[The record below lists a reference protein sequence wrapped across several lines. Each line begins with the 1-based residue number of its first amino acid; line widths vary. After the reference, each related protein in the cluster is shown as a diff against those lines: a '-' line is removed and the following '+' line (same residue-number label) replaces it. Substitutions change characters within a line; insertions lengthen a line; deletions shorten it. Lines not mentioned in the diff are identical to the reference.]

1 MLLGFLGDAGLQS
14 LRPSE
19 ERGQALVASCLGIE
33 GVAVTRVSGVEGMV
47 EDAHQVIMLVPSSS
61 DLLALI
67 HDGLLLVALLYRG
80 RTLDQS
86 VRNARLAVL
95 ALVVETCL
103 QALEASSVKPEEDG
117 HRWLT
122 SAKQEIMQP
131 AHGSLWL
138 RPDRGPKKSK
148 SSRNLRG

>member
-1 MLLGFLGDAGLQS
+1 MAGTCYCVLG
-14 LRPSE
+14 
-19 ERGQALVASCLGIE
+19 
-33 GVAVTRVSGVEGMV
+33 VSS
-47 EDAHQVIMLVPSSS
+47 A
-61 DLLALI
+61 
-67 HDGLLLVALLYRG
+67 
-80 RTLDQS
+80 
-86 VRNARLAVL
+86 
-95 ALVVETCL
+95 
-103 QALEASSVKPEEDG
+103 KPEEDG